1 MRRWHGRGVSPITG
15 SVFGCGAVGREQIER
30 FDAVNAAAGVALIAG
45 VALLAFH
52 LCPGITP
59 PVVGRLLFK
68 IGVDSDIVESRAAGC
83 RGEIHF
89 SVCAVGVCRVRAA
102 CQTVVARVARQTLLA
117 FHLCPAVSVRV
128 GGVAAVFVD
137 ARSHIDEVS
146 AVGVR
151 RSEVLKFVGQTVRV
165 CDVQVRRSAVVS
177 AELRPDVARGVW
189 RSGGVLVGVEPDI

>member
-1 MRRWHGRGVSPITG
+1 MPVRIDHPFVRPKPRRLRRWHGRFTSPTAVI
-15 SVFGCGAVGREQIER
+15 VFGGCAVGREQIER
-30 FDAVNAAAGVALIAG
+30 FDVVNAAALLAR

-52 LCPGITP
+52 LCPGITQR
-59 PVVGRLLFK
+59 VVVRLLFK
-68 IGVDSDIVESRAAGC
+68 ISVDSDIVESRAAGC

-146 AVGVR
+146 AIGVR

-177 AELRPDVARGVW
+177 AELRPNVARGV
-189 RSGGVLVGVEPDI
+189 